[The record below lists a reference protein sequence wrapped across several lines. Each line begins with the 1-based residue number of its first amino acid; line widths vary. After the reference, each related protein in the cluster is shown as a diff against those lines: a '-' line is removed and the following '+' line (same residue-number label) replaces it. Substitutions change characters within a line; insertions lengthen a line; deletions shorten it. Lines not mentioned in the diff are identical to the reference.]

1 MFSDRY
7 GSSMSIEWFTWE
19 NPVAVWWAFLL
30 AVSGANIAL
39 WLLLHRNFQ
48 RRAAS
53 LRSGIFRIEIM
64 VVLCAA
70 YVFGCAFR
78 SILPRAD
85 VQRIALFDTWLS
97 SVFIGR
103 SVATIAEVC
112 FVIQWA
118 IVLRQLG
125 RMVKSDTVHNVSTTI
140 VPLILIAECCSWY
153 AVITTNYLGNAIENS
168 LWAVTFV
175 LIAIALFRLLYDFHG
190 IVRVAIGTMVAGIAF
205 YVAFLV
211 VIDVPMYL
219 GRWREDLASGKE
231 LLGIFS
237 GVYDVGTRWAVTHDF
252 TQWQDEIAWMSLY
265 FSAAVW
271 SSLALC
277 SFELV
282 KHHLPR
288 YRRRVAVPSRAGRR
302 SPVSASTGTGR
313 NY

>member
-1 MFSDRY
+1 MFGDRY
-7 GSSMSIEWFTWE
+7 GIRMSFAWLTWT
-19 NPVAVWWAFLL
+19 NPVAVWWAFLVT
-30 AVSGANIAL
+30 VSGANIAL
-39 WLLLHRNFQ
+39 WLLLHSNFQ

-53 LRSGIFRIEIM
+53 LRVGILRIEIM

-125 RMVKSDTVHNVSTTI
+125 RMVRSDTVTNISILI
-140 VPLILIAECCSWY
+140 VPLILIAECFSWY
-153 AVITTNYLGNAIENS
+153 AVITTHYLGNAIENS
-168 LWAVTFV
+168 LWAVAFT
-175 LIAIALFRLLYDFHG
+175 LIAIALCRLQYDFHG
-190 IVRVAIGTMVAGIAF
+190 LVRIVIGTMVAGIAF

-219 GRWREDLASGKE
+219 GRWRTDLASGKE
-231 LLGIFS
+231 LLGLVS
-237 GVYDVGTRWAVTHDF
+237 GLYDVGTRWAVTHDVA
-252 TQWQDEIAWMSLY
+252 QWQDEIAWMSLY

-288 YRRRVAVPSRAGRR
+288 YRRRMAIPSRAGRQL
-302 SPVSASTGTGR
+302 PASVGTGR

>member
-1 MFSDRY
+1 
-7 GSSMSIEWFTWE
+7 MSLDWFTWS

-30 AVSGANIAL
+30 GVSAANIAL
-39 WLLLHRNFQ
+39 WLLLHRHFRKRMPNLQ
-48 RRAAS
+48 Y
-53 LRSGIFRIEIM
+53 GILRIELM
-64 VVLCAA
+64 VLLCAA

-97 SVFIGR
+97 SVFVGR

-125 RMVKSDTVHNVSTTI
+125 KWVKSDTVHNVSTWI

-168 LWAVTFV
+168 LWAVTFL
-175 LIAIALFRLLYDFHG
+175 LIGVALFRLLEEFHG
-190 IVRVAIGTMVAGIAF
+190 IVRLAIGTMVAGIAC
-205 YVAFLV
+205 YLAFLV
-211 VIDVPMYL
+211 TIDVPMYVS
-219 GRWREDLASGKE
+219 RWHADLTSGKE

-237 GVYDVGTRWAVTHDF
+237 GLHDLGTRWAVSHDVAH
-252 TQWQDEIAWMSLY
+252 WQDEIAWMSLY
-265 FSAAVW
+265 FSVAVW

-277 SFELV
+277 GFELV

-288 YRRRVAVPSRAGRR
+288 YRRSVAGQNFAGQRV
-302 SPVSASTGTGR
+302 PVRVSSGHGG
-313 NY
+313 Y